1 MITYSHSLSGSL
13 VDIHYVQD
21 SSDLDRFE
29 EFCRMP
35 RRIMAVDT
43 ETTGLDIY
51 SAGFGLRLVQ
61 FGDEHQAYVLR
72 YDLFKGAIK
81 KALAELP
88 LLLFHNATF
97 DLLVLDHFGVIRLE
111 ESFPKAHD
119 TRTLAHLLD
128 PRADNEGG
136 IGHHL
141 KGLST
146 VYVSGDA
153 PDSQKELHAIFRKR
167 GWKLKTGEGWA
178 KIEIDNPTYVLYA
191 GLDVILTARLFEVIG
206 PACVARGYNRLIEF
220 ERKVS
225 ALLAI
230 LERRGMLVDVEWA
243 RNMVKVYDDR
253 RDIAVAKCAEFG
265 IENVESTAQVI
276 KALEGSGAVL
286 LERTPKGAPKV
297 DKAVLE
303 ALTAAGNPVAATI
316 TEAKQALKYRTAY
329 VDSVLELRDARDRI
343 HPKINGLQARTAR
356 MSVSRPPFQQLP
368 SGDWMIRRM
377 ILADRGKHIISCDY
391 AQVEMRVLAALA
403 EEEIMKQAI
412 ADGVSLHVVTAKLM
426 FGDDYTPLQYKLSK
440 NTGFGRVFGGG
451 AKTLARQAGVTM
463 DVANSTINLY
473 DKTYPGLKRYSRKL
487 VERARSS
494 GSRSVTTPSGRYLP
508 LDGDR
513 LYAATNYMVQSTARD
528 VLCQALLELDAA
540 GLSDHILLPIHDEVL
555 GQADV
560 GDAQEVADAI
570 AEVMS
575 MDFMG
580 VRLDAEPDVYGPSW
594 GHGYGATE

>member
-13 VDIHYVQD
+13 VDIHYVED

-29 EFCRMP
+29 EFLRQP

-51 SAGFGLRLVQ
+51 SSGFGLRLVQ
-61 FGDEHQAYVLR
+61 FGDEHQAFVLR
-72 YDLFKGAIK
+72 YDTHRDAIK
-81 KALAELP
+81 RALERLP
-88 LLLFHNATF
+88 LMLFHNSTF
-97 DLLVLDHFGVIRLE
+97 DLLVLDRFNLIRLE
-111 ESFPKAHD
+111 DSFPKSHD
-119 TRTLAHLLD
+119 TRTLSHLLD
-128 PRADNEGG
+128 PRAESEGG
-136 IGHHL
+136 IGHAL
-141 KGLST
+141 KALST
-146 VYVSGDA
+146 VYVSADA
-153 PDSQKELHAIFRKR
+153 PDSQAELHKIFRKR

-206 PACVARGYNRLIEF
+206 PKCVAQGYNKLLEF
-220 ERKVS
+220 ERQVS
-225 ALLAI
+225 YLLAK
-230 LERRGMLVDVEWA
+230 LERKGMLVDVDWA
-243 RNMVKVYDDR
+243 KHMITVYDER
-253 RDIAVAKCAEFG
+253 REVAVAKCAEYG

-276 KALEGSGAVL
+276 RALEGSGAVL

-303 ALTAAGNPVAATI
+303 ALAAQGNPVAASI

-329 VDSVLELRDARDRI
+329 VDSVLELRDPLNRI

-368 SGDWMIRRM
+368 SGDWQIRRM
-377 ILADRGKHIISCDY
+377 IIADPGKAIISCDY
-391 AQVEMRVLAALA
+391 AQVEMRVLAALS
-403 EEEIMKQAI
+403 EEAIMMQAI
-412 ADGVSLHVVTAKLM
+412 ADGISLHRVTAALM
-426 FGDDYTPLQYKLSK
+426 FGDDYTDLQYKLAK

-451 AKTLARQAGVTM
+451 AKTLARQAGVDL
-463 DVANSTINLY
+463 DVAQATINLY
-473 DKTYPGLKRYSRKL
+473 DRTYPGLKRYSRKL
-487 VERARSS
+487 VERARAS
-494 GSRSVTTPSGRYLP
+494 GSRSVTTPAGRFLP

-528 VLCQALLELDAA
+528 VLCQALLDLDEA

-555 GQADV
+555 GQADI
-560 GDAQEVADAI
+560 GEAEEVANAI
-570 AEVMS
+570 AEVMG
-575 MDFMG
+575 MDFFG
-580 VRLDAEPDVYGPSW
+580 VRLDAEPDVYGFSW